1 MSKLKASATKKTRNA
16 SYGLRGSCTK
26 NAKRKLEAHI
36 KKYPND

>member
-1 MSKLKASATKKTRNA
+1 MAKLKPSKTKQERSKLYEMKGRASI
-16 SYGLRGSCTK
+16 